1 MTNKKYITPEGK
13 TKLLQLGFL
22 DNEKSVFKYLALGGE
37 SSSGAANEDALS
49 FVEVSGD
56 GYQRVPL
63 NAEDLEVNSQSITLT
78 GIFDDTNYSVAD
90 GGVIKEIAI
99 VNSFQQTSEETF
111 FVIAEVPEITKTDN
125 ISLKYSIII
134 TIP

>member
-1 MTNKKYITPEGK
+1 MSNKKYITPEGK
-13 TKLLQLGFL
+13 TKLLQLAFL
-22 DNEKSVFKYLALGGE
+22 DNDKSVFKYLALGGE
-37 SSSGAANEDALS
+37 SSSGASNEDALS

-90 GGVIKEIAI
+90 GGIIKEIAI
-99 VNSFQQTSEETF
+99 VNSFQQTSEETL

-125 ISLKYSIII
+125 ISLKYSIIV

>member
-1 MTNKKYITPEGK
+1 M
-13 TKLLQLGFL
+13 
-22 DNEKSVFKYLALGGE
+22 
-37 SSSGAANEDALS
+37 
-49 FVEVSGD
+49 SGD

-63 NAEDLEVNSQSITLT
+63 NAEDLEVNNQSITLT
-78 GIFDDTNYSVAD
+78 GIFDDTNYNPSS
-90 GGVIKEIAI
+90 GGIIKEIAI